1 MDLLPV
7 LLLPLAGPEE
17 FSPEEMDK
25 MPLDLQYLPDDKQ
38 REQDPDIRRML
49 VEAVAKVGPDMR
61 IRITKHSLGLL
72 MVHPHTKA
80 VVFLR
85 HLLFTL

>member
-17 FSPEEMDK
+17 FSPDEMDK

-38 REQDPDIRRML
+38 REQDPDMRRML
-49 VEAVAKVGPDMR
+49 VEAIAKVGPDMR
-61 IRITKHSLGLL
+61 TK
-72 MVHPHTKA
+72 
-80 VVFLR
+80 LR
-85 HLLFTL
+85 MHH